1 MKQILKQAACLLL
14 GAVMLLAGCASAGN
28 LPQSDLGSSAPVAM
42 GRYIEGALEVPN
54 NNLGPCILVQPDG
67 SLLSYNVLY
76 NADGQVV
83 CYTSTDGTKWE
94 MSNVG
99 ALENIQQLE
108 GGFADLIS
116 VASNGDILY
125 ALYRDA
131 QYQPCLAKS
140 SENGP
145 LTKLTLMKGWEMP
158 PRPPAGSEGEALP
171 LSEMPEVLPETVAAM
186 ENGNFLI
193 GCFDK
198 IIRYDGEGKELQRYE
213 SGGSAFS
220 VHKNTLFM
228 MGKGRNSIETVNLET
243 GETIHSVALPSTTS
257 QNDGINYGS
266 GGAPMDTDEAGA
278 LFYADAKGIHRLAP
292 GGSLWETV
300 VDGELSSLGIPSLQ
314 VGGLMQDKKGGF
326 FVSMFDN
333 SGVHLMHYTYSAD
346 TPSMPSTELSVFAL
360 SDNHTI
366 RQAIGEFQR
375 RNPDVRVMFRY
386 GLTEDGAATADD
398 VIRSLNAELLAGK
411 GPDIL
416 LLDGLPIGSY
426 IEKGILMDLSGMLDS
441 SKLLKNIVDYY
452 LRDGKLYSMPVRIS
466 VPVMLG
472 SAQAV
477 EAAKRLD
484 TLANAA
490 AQSPDGNFLAMNS
503 PSGRIVQFFL
513 TSSPAWF
520 HGDRILDQ
528 QLLAEFLMNI
538 KAISDACNDN
548 AILSASA
555 GYMNRADELGLV
567 DEGLENLIKLS
578 KGGLQL
584 HMQMIDG
591 FSQLAIPFSV
601 KNKLENGA
609 LAPMGGQSPGV
620 FVPHGIVGINNASK
634 HKDLAVAFVRV
645 LFGLSVQST
654 DLGDGFP
661 VSVEAIEKNIVEF
674 PEANM
679 GFAIGSSEG
688 MITSGPPAKVDLQA
702 FYQDVLL
709 CATTASTIDKVL
721 LENVKNECD
730 AFFAGEKTA
739 EQTAAAIA
747 ERTQAYLTE

>member
-1 MKQILKQAACLLL
+1 MKSIRKQAACLLL
-14 GAVMLLAGCASAGN
+14 GTVMLLTGCASAGN

-42 GRYIEGALEVPN
+42 GRYIESALEVPN

-67 SLLSYNVLY
+67 SLLSYSILY
-76 NADGQVV
+76 NDNGQVV

-94 MSNVG
+94 TSNAG
-99 ALENIQQLE
+99 AMENITQLE

-116 VASNGDILY
+116 VASNGDTLY

-131 QYQPCLAKS
+131 QYQPCMAKS

-158 PRPPAGSEGEALP
+158 QRPARSEGEALP
-171 LSEMPEVLPETVAAM
+171 MSEMPEVLPEIVAAM
-186 ENGNFLI
+186 DNGDFLI

-243 GETIHSVALPSTTS
+243 GETIHSAALPSTTS

-266 GGAPMDTDEAGA
+266 GSTPMDTDEAGA
-278 LFYADAKGIHRLAP
+278 LFYANEKGIHRLAP

-346 TPSMPSTELSVFAL
+346 IPSVPSTELSVFAL
-360 SDNHTI
+360 SDNQTI

-375 RNPDVRVMFRY
+375 QNPDVRVTFRY
-386 GLTEDGAATADD
+386 GLTEDGATTADD

-426 IEKGILMDLSGMLDS
+426 VEKGVLMDLSGMLDS
-441 SKLLKNIVDYY
+441 SKLLQNIVDYY

-477 EAAKRLD
+477 DAAKRLD

-490 AQSPDGNFLAMNS
+490 AQSTDGNFLAMNS
-503 PSGRIVQFFL
+503 PSGLIFFL

-520 HGDRILDQ
+520 HGDRVLDQ
-528 QLLAEFLMNI
+528 QLLAEFLINI
-538 KAISDACNDN
+538 KTISDACNDN
-548 AILSASA
+548 AILSILSTSP
-555 GYMNRADELGLV
+555 GSMADEYGLV
-567 DEGLENLIKLS
+567 DEGLDSLIKLS
-578 KGGLQL
+578 KGQLKL
-584 HMQMIDG
+584 HMQMING
-591 FSQLAIPFSV
+591 FSQLAVPFSV
-601 KNKLENGA
+601 KNKLENGM
-609 LAPMGGQSPGV
+609 LAPMGGQSSNV

-634 HKDLAVAFVRV
+634 HKDLAVAFVQG
-645 LFGLSVQST
+645 LFGLSVQGA

-674 PEANM
+674 PESNM

-688 MITSGPPAKVDLQA
+688 VITARPPTKEDLQA

-721 LENVKNECD
+721 LENVMNECD
-730 AFFAGEKTA
+730 ALFAGEKTA
-739 EQTAAAIA
+739 EQAAAAIA